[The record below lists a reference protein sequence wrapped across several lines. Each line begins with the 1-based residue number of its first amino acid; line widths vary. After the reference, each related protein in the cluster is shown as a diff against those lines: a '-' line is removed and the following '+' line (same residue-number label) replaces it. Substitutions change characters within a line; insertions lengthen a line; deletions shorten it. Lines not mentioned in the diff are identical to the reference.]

1 MNSLSLE
8 LINSKSPYRVVQSA
22 EGDFWFVTIHGINYN
37 IAFNEEFEIGGCMA
51 YQFGIFNHEHQH
63 APHDP
68 QIKDTI
74 IAIIN
79 EFFAKNMDVLLY
91 TCDSSDRREKAR
103 NRLFIRWFKEE
114 DNGRRFTI
122 RASETSV
129 EGQGMYVAIIV
140 ENCNP
145 HLKEITEEFDNTAA
159 VLTSQQK

>member
-1 MNSLSLE
+1 MDNLKQKKEEAVRKWKQLFE
-8 LINSKSPYRVVQSA
+8 HKKEMEQKFLQYRNVDVYA
-22 EGDFWFVTIHGINYN
+22 
-37 IAFNEEFEIGGCMA
+37 
-51 YQFGIFNHEHQH
+51 QFGWWIVF
-63 APHDP
+63 
-68 QIKDTI
+68 
-74 IAIIN
+74 
-79 EFFAKNMDVLLY
+79 
-91 TCDSSDRREKAR
+91 REKAR